1 MSLFRIYILIKFFRF
16 YTLFFFLLFPTL
28 TLYGQKYVFVKNLS
42 VDFLLSP
49 DRVLKN
55 GFPVEE
61 ELEEVI
67 HESENYQIIGIGNR
81 NPLLGWQI
89 DSEIE
94 DTYQEAYRIIVS
106 KHKQNIDKDIGDL
119 WDSNRVESNKSIN
132 IKYSGEK
139 LKPNSIYYWKVKVW
153 VNNDQE
159 SEFSDYQKFK
169 TSKELKRHF
178 TSKYFIEKKLIHLKK
193 LEKLAIKKLY

>member
-1 MSLFRIYILIKFFRF
+1 MC
-16 YTLFFFLLFPTL
+16 
-28 TLYGQKYVFVKNLS
+28 
-42 VDFLLSP
+42 P

-55 GFPVEE
+55 GFPVEV

-67 HESENYQIIGIGNR
+67 HESENYQIIGTGNK

-94 DTYQEAYRIIVS
+94 ETYQEAFRVIVS
-106 KHKQNIDKDIGDL
+106 KHKQNIDKNIGDL
-119 WDSNRVESNKSIN
+119 WDSKIVESNKSIN
-132 IKYSGEK
+132 IKYSGKK

-169 TSKELKRHF
+169 TSKDKRIDF
-178 TSKYFIEKKLIHLKK
+178 S
-193 LEKLAIKKLY
+193 